1 MLNCSELFIV
11 FIRMVRVVFLSQVHL
26 PVGGRKEVDMNY
38 DFYYVLIVTLVLLL
52 IAKPR

>member
-1 MLNCSELFIV
+1 MLNCSELLPIFV
-11 FIRMVRVVFLSQVHL
+11 RMVRVVFLSQVHL
-26 PVGGRKEVDMNY
+26 YVGGRKEVDMNY